1 MIQKLDISDNNLEDE
16 GTIYIS
22 VALKS
27 CSYLETLVNKF
38 VNSNIN
44 NSSLPSITVFSFSIY
59 KSDNK

>member
-38 VNSNIN
+38 VNLNNIY
-44 NSSLPSITVFSFSIY
+44 NSSLTSITVISF
-59 KSDNK
+59 